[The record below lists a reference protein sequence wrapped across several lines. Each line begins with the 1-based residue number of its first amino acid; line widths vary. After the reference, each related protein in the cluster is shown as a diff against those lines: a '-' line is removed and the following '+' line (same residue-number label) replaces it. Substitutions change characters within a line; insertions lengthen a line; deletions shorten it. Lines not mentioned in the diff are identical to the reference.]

1 MKDVMQNTAK
11 NNNMDEFVGTLQ
23 KLARSNN
30 WIEPEWFDRLGV
42 KRGLRNKD
50 GTGVLVG
57 LTQIGEVH
65 GYIMKEGEKIPDYGK
80 LYYRGV
86 NIEDIVQGCA
96 ADGRFGFE
104 EVCFLL
110 LFGKLPTRSELETF
124 NEILWSNRRL
134 PDGFMEDMILK
145 APSHNIMNKLARCTL
160 ASYSYDED
168 PDDMSLQAVLCR
180 SIKLIARFPAFVAYS
195 YQAKCHYFMD
205 KSLYIHLPKKGLSTA
220 ECFLHMIRP
229 DSSYTQEEAEILDLA
244 LILHAEHGGGNNST
258 FTTRVVTSTGTDTY
272 SAIAAGIGALKGPK
286 HGGANLKVTEMIED
300 IKANVPNWHDEAA
313 LRDYLVRILKKE
325 TFDKAGLIY
334 GMGHAVYTLS
344 DPRAVL
350 LKSKAKELAA
360 LKGMEEEFA
369 LYDTIERISPGLFS
383 EVKGSEKALCANV
396 DFYSGFV
403 YKMLGIPS
411 DLYTPLF
418 AIARVPSWCA
428 HSMEEQISGGRIIR
442 PAYQTLK
449 QINEYKPLGER

>member
-1 MKDVMQNTAK
+1 MNNGIK
-11 NNNMDEFVGTLQ
+11 NAARDENMNELVSTLQ

-30 WIEPEWFDRLGV
+30 WIEPGWFEKLGV
-42 KRGLRNKD
+42 KRGLRNSD

-65 GYIMKEGEKIPDYGK
+65 GYVMNDGVKVPDHGR
-80 LYYRGV
+80 LYYRGINV
-86 NIEDIVQGCA
+86 EDIVKGCM
-96 ADGRFGFE
+96 ADDRFGYE

-110 LFGKLPTRSELETF
+110 LFGKLPAEAELEAF
-124 NEILWSNRRL
+124 NRILWNNRRL
-134 PDGFMEDMILK
+134 PDGFVEDMILK
-145 APSHNIMNKLARCTL
+145 APSPNIMNKLARCTL
-160 ASYSYDED
+160 ASYSYDEN

-180 SIKLIARFPAFVAYS
+180 SINLISRFPAFVAYS
-195 YQAKCHYFMD
+195 YQAKCHYYLD
-205 KSLYIHLPKKGLSTA
+205 ESLHIHLPKEGLSTA
-220 ECFLHMIRP
+220 ECFLHMFRP
-229 DSSYTQEEAEILDLA
+229 DGSYTKEEAEILDLA

-286 HGGANLKVTEMIED
+286 HGGANLKVTEMIDD
-300 IKANVPNWHDEAA
+300 IKVNVPNWHNEAA
-313 LRDYLVRILKKE
+313 LKDYLVRILKKE
-325 TFDKAGLIY
+325 TFDRAGLIY
-334 GMGHAVYTLS
+334 GMGHAIYTLS

-350 LKSKAKELAA
+350 LKEKARELAA
-360 LKGMEEEFA
+360 LKGMNHEFA
-369 LYDTIERISPGLFS
+369 LYDTIERISPELFA
-383 EVKGSEKALCANV
+383 EIKGNGKALCANV
-396 DFYSGFV
+396 DFYSGLV

-449 QINEYKPLGER
+449 QINEYKPLSER

>member
-1 MKDVMQNTAK
+1 
-11 NNNMDEFVGTLQ
+11 MDEFVSVLQ
-23 KLARSNN
+23 KLAHSNN
-30 WIEPEWFDRLGV
+30 WIEPEWYDKLGV

-86 NIEDIVQGCA
+86 DIEDIVEGCV

-110 LFGKLPTRSELETF
+110 LFGKLPTESELDTF
-124 NEILWSNRRL
+124 NQILWSNRRL
-134 PDGFMEDMILK
+134 PNGFMEDMILK
-145 APSHNIMNKLARCTL
+145 APSPNIMNKLARCTL
-160 ASYSYDED
+160 ASYSYDES
-168 PDDMSLQAVLCR
+168 PDDMSLQAVLRR

-195 YQAKCHYFMD
+195 YQAKRHYYMD
-205 KSLYIHLPKKGLSTA
+205 ESLYIHLPKKGHSTA

-229 DSSYTQEEAEILDLA
+229 DSSYTREEAEILDLA

-300 IKANVPNWHDEAA
+300 IKANVPNWNDEAA

-325 TFDKAGLIY
+325 AFDKTGLIY

-350 LKSKAKELAA
+350 LKDKARELAA

-369 LYDTIERISPGLFS
+369 LYDTIERISPELFA
-383 EVKGSEKALCANV
+383 EVKGSDKALCANV

-449 QINEYKPLGER
+449 QINEYKPLHAR